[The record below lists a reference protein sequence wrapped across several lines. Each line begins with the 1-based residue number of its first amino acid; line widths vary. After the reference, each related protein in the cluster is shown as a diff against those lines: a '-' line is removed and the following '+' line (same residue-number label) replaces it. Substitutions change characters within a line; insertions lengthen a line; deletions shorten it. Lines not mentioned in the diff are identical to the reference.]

1 MSYTDKLKSINLLDL
16 MSTYREE
23 KIKESLGEVSSLHQ
37 AKLSINQTMDSFI
50 KDFEVSE
57 LVAKIDSVYTTYEN
71 TCSNILK
78 QEQINIEDSK
88 AAIEAIYSSVYK
100 LENLKG
106 LFQDFYS
113 TISTAVSVLKII
125 RNSYTS
131 TLLSLDNKYYDD
143 FSGSPVKTKS
153 GKDDILNSLF
163 FNLEGY
169 QLLLDDS
176 CKKKLLSCMY
186 RLDGINAILLKQEN
200 SIKVLYRDIAHLAH
214 TEARLSQNNL

>member
-37 AKLSINQTMDSFI
+37 AKLSINKTMDAFI

-57 LVAKIDSVYTTYEN
+57 LVANIDSVYTTYEN
-71 TCSNILK
+71 ICSNILK